1 MKNKDI
7 IRKINYL
14 VYNSRCSH
22 LGRWDSDKFF
32 NPEYLKTFTDDKFHG
47 RLNFN
52 CHELYDLFK
61 LSGMTHNE
69 FREMVEGISLTKNE
83 NKNSLKGSPPK
94 ESRDNKTVRVGNG
107 RNKNPN
113 TIRFPKKCRK
123 TAWKRFYKLF
133 PNLENEKNIS

>member
-1 MKNKDI
+1 MKHKDI

-22 LGRWDSDKFF
+22 LGMWGIDKFF
-32 NPEYLKTFTDDKFHG
+32 NPEYLKTFKDGKLHG
-47 RLNFN
+47 RLDFN

-69 FREMVEGISLTKNE
+69 FREMVEGISLSKIKY
-83 NKNSLKGSPPK
+83 KNSLNGKPVA

-107 RNKNPN
+107 RNKNQN

-133 PNLENEKNIS
+133 PDLKND

>member
-22 LGRWDSDKFF
+22 LGMWDFDKFF
-32 NPEYLKTFTDDKFHG
+32 NPEFLKTFTDDKFHG

-61 LSGMTHNE
+61 LSGMAHNE
-69 FREMVEGISLTKNE
+69 FRETVEGISLTKTK

-133 PNLENEKNIS
+133 PNLNENV